1 MVFRER
7 GMLIAESD
15 ARQLLLSLL
24 VSLTDLM
31 FIRVTA
37 MTKRIFK
44 GVLFT
49 AFITAGLQFTLAQG
63 TVSQSVTLQ
72 VQAVTKIA
80 VSGNPGA
87 LVISD
92 AVAGSDLTSVSD
104 NTTSYNITTNTD
116 NMKIVASI
124 NSPMP
129 VGTRLLLQLGSNR
142 GLSIGSI
149 DMSNAISPVDL
160 VTGISKG
167 SDLNQTIS
175 YVFAANAD
183 TPAIPSDS
191 RVITLTLTN

>member
-1 MVFRER
+1 M
-7 GMLIAESD
+7 S
-15 ARQLLLSLL
+15 
-24 VSLTDLM
+24 
-31 FIRVTA
+31 
-37 MTKRIFK
+37 KRIFR
-44 GVLFT
+44 GVLFIVLVT
-49 AFITAGLQFTLAQG
+49 TGMQFALAQG
-63 TVSQSVTLQ
+63 TASQSVTLQ

-124 NSPMP
+124 SATMP
-129 VGTRLLLQLGSNR
+129 AGTRLLLQLGSNR
-142 GLSIGSI
+142 GLSVGSI
-149 DMSNAISPVDL
+149 DISNAVSPVDL

-167 SDLNQTIS
+167 SDPNQTIS

-183 TPAIPSDS
+183 VPAIPSES

>member
-1 MVFRER
+1 
-7 GMLIAESD
+7 
-15 ARQLLLSLL
+15 
-24 VSLTDLM
+24 M
-31 FIRVTA
+31 FIVATA

-49 AFITAGLQFTLAQG
+49 AFSIACVQSAFAQVTAN
-63 TVSQSVTLQ
+63 QSVTLQ

-124 NSPMP
+124 NSPM
-129 VGTRLLLQLGSNR
+129 
-142 GLSIGSI
+142 
-149 DMSNAISPVDL
+149 
-160 VTGISKG
+160 
-167 SDLNQTIS
+167 
-175 YVFAANAD
+175 
-183 TPAIPSDS
+183 
-191 RVITLTLTN
+191 